1 MSFDEALERADTTRF
16 VVAAERRSSAP
27 WLRHMAAHRE
37 SAAQRGTQWRRQAPV
52 NRRVDPLPPEPETV
66 QSSSDDD
73 AVRQA
78 AGYCEVLPRA
88 CVPCNQHFLHSTRNR
103 VYETVERRSFCPS
116 VCPID
121 LLQQRWPAGLLLS
134 ALRAEDIDGQRRAAV
149 PRTSSNGVA
158 ARRMQQQMRAV
169 SL

>member
-1 MSFDEALERADTTRF
+1 MSDCRCSFERLVRPIRRHVRSVRRLELSTGCESHSAATMSFDEALERADTTRF

-73 AVRQA
+73 AVRLA
-78 AGYCEVLPRA
+78 AGYCEVLPR
-88 CVPCNQHFLHSTRNR
+88 C
-103 VYETVERRSFCPS
+103 
-116 VCPID
+116 VCPVINIACIVREIGSIKRSSVA
-121 LLQQRWPAGLLLS
+121 LSVRLSVPSIYCSKGGQQ
-134 ALRAEDIDGQRRAAV
+134 V
-149 PRTSSNGVA
+149 CC
-158 ARRMQQQMRAV
+158 
-169 SL
+169 